1 MDAVLISLLTI
12 LLGFVLILII
22 FFIQTGGL
30 KSLVST
36 TTSKKSSLY
45 HPTFLI
51 LEQTILGKR
60 LSSTNY
66 YNYLMMMR

>member
-22 FFIQTGGL
+22 FHTNWWVEIPRI
-30 KSLVST
+30 T